1 MLDIQYKKKKYNLT
15 YPNQNNDWT
24 ITNISS
30 FVK

>member
-1 MLDIQYKKKKYNLT
+1 MQYKKKKYNLT

-24 ITNISS
+24 TTNISS